1 MRTILAILAVGIL
14 IETAFSGCIEHE
26 KKEEVIPLEDLNKY
40 VNPFIGTAGDHGQL
54 YPGPV
59 RPFGLVRLGPDTVL
73 RNHAGYDY
81 DCDEIKG
88 FSHFRLGGV
97 GCEGEGGNILVT
109 PSIGSVSSSHYN
121 HDDEEAQPGYYA
133 VSLKDCNIQ
142 VELTA
147 TQHVGFHKYTFPAST
162 KPLIQIDAGST
173 FTKYY
178 EAWARVDGNNIVEG
192 YALTGNFGGEDAM
205 YPLYFYTVFS
215 KPFQSYSN
223 EGDGK
228 IVLKF
233 TTFQDEVIML
243 KVGLSLIS
251 VEQAQLNLETEL
263 SHWDFEKVKKEAKED
278 WNRLLNRIVVESESN
293 EFKTIFYTALYR
305 SLLIPINTTDVNG
318 KYLGFDENI
327 HVAKNHTHYD
337 TYSLW
342 DTFRTKH
349 PLLTLVYPQMKRD
362 MVVSL
367 TDAYEEGGWMPRWPV
382 MNKYTWGMIGDHAT
396 PVIVDTYIK
405 GITDFDVEKSY
416 EGIKKNAMEP
426 GGIRE
431 ELSDYKDLGYVPMKP
446 DFTMEYAYDDWCL
459 AQMAKALGKTE
470 DYEYFMKRA
479 RNYANTWDSDHG
491 LFWYLNGRYD
501 RVYGFPNGRYRR
513 GFWSWKE
520 DPEKMEIDCTEGS
533 L

>member
-228 IVLKF
+228 RPAKKRTGGTAFIWYTV
-233 TTFQDEVIML
+233 
-243 KVGLSLIS
+243 LIS
-251 VEQAQLNLETEL
+251 HRMNRLREL
-263 SHWDFEKVKKEAKED
+263 SKTLSA
-278 WNRLLNRIVVESESN
+278 I
-293 EFKTIFYTALYR
+293 FKQKTKALTQP
-305 SLLIPINTTDVNG
+305 SC
-318 KYLGFDENI
+318 KSSFF
-327 HVAKNHTHYD
+327 
-337 TYSLW
+337 S
-342 DTFRTKH
+342 
-349 PLLTLVYPQMKRD
+349 
-362 MVVSL
+362 
-367 TDAYEEGGWMPRWPV
+367 
-382 MNKYTWGMIGDHAT
+382 
-396 PVIVDTYIK
+396 YIK
-405 GITDFDVEKSY
+405 H
-416 EGIKKNAMEP
+416 
-426 GGIRE
+426 
-431 ELSDYKDLGYVPMKP
+431 L
-446 DFTMEYAYDDWCL
+446 
-459 AQMAKALGKTE
+459 
-470 DYEYFMKRA
+470 
-479 RNYANTWDSDHG
+479 
-491 LFWYLNGRYD
+491 
-501 RVYGFPNGRYRR
+501 
-513 GFWSWKE
+513 
-520 DPEKMEIDCTEGS
+520 
-533 L
+533 